1 MKLNNVKA
9 VIIKNFLFFWGGDLL
24 VIYGDPLRIEC
35 KQNLPYQ
42 KPLRLC
48 LTISEINN

>member
-9 VIIKNFLFFWGGDLL
+9 MIIKNFLSFLGGDLQ
-24 VIYGDPLRIEC
+24 VIHGDPLRIEC

-42 KPLRLC
+42 KPLGFC
-48 LTISEINN
+48 LTISGINN